1 MNDDAWISILAVAIL
16 VAFFVGLLG
25 GGCVG
30 MHWGYKD
37 GQIDY
42 QRDIVKYEI
51 RADGTIWEL
60 KQNVGGEK

>member
-1 MNDDAWISILAVAIL
+1 MNDKDLTKALIIVFLGGL
-16 VAFFVGLLG
+16 FVGSLIGAMLG
-25 GGCVG
+25 
-30 MHWGYKD
+30 MDHGYKN

-60 KQNVGGEK
+60 QQNTGGE

>member
-1 MNDDAWISILAVAIL
+1 MSEIGDLIIIFILGLIL
-16 VAFFVGLLG
+16 GLGIGLCWG
-25 GGCVG
+25 VP
-30 MHWGYKD
+30 WGYRK

-60 KQNVGGEK
+60 QQNTGGE